1 MMSTFATDDKIEEEV
16 ESRLDA
22 IDESEYDDMLDE
34 CTPMIVIGVLEY
46 SPSQVLKAVDEVAYE
61 LGFSEYVDSR
71 REDIEAEVRAEYESQ
86 SDDDCAILFLFL
98 ND

>member
-86 SDDDCAILFLFL
+86 SDDD
-98 ND
+98 